1 MTKRQWI
8 PGVIG
13 ILIVGIIVGASILAP
28 WIAPYGP
35 NDINMAESLVGP
47 CKEHLLGTDLLGR
60 DLFSRILY
68 GGRSSMV
75 LALLATILSMLFGI
89 LVGTTSGY
97 FGGIFDDILTIVTNI
112 FQGLPGTSLMVAI
125 AGILGPSF
133 KSLMLALVL
142 TNWTGFSRIVRTE
155 VLKYREENFVEGLKS
170 LGESDWKIIWKHIV
184 PNMLGNVMVL
194 FTTRIGRS
202 LLSIA
207 GLSYLGL
214 GIQPPNPD
222 WSVML
227 SDAQMSFRSNPH
239 LILAPGICLVLLIFG
254 INLIGDM
261 LRDWLDKQN
270 REAGGYL

>member
-13 ILIVGIIVGASILAP
+13 MVILVVIVGASILAP
-28 WIAPYGP
+28 WIAPYEP
-35 NDINMAESLVGP
+35 NGVNMADSLQGP
-47 CKEHLLGTDLLGR
+47 SLKHLFGTDLLGR

-68 GGRSSMV
+68 GGRSSMI
-75 LALLATILSMLFGI
+75 LALFATFLSMLFGMV
-89 LVGTTSGY
+89 VGTAAGY
-97 FGGIFDDILTIVTNI
+97 FGGAWDYILTAATNV

-125 AGILGPSF
+125 AGIFGPSF
-133 KSLMLALVL
+133 QSLMIALIL
-142 TNWTGFSRIVRTE
+142 TSWTGFSRIVRTE
-155 VLKYREENFVEGLKS
+155 VLKYREENFIEGLKS
-170 LGESDWKIIWKHIV
+170 LGESDMEIIWRHIV
-184 PNMLGNVMVL
+184 PNMMGNVMVL
-194 FTTRIGRS
+194 FTTRIGRC

-227 SDAQMSFRSNPH
+227 SDAKMNFRSAPH
-239 LILAPGICLVLLIFG
+239 LVLAPGICLVLLLFS
-254 INLIGDM
+254 INLIGDW

-270 REAGGYL
+270 REAGGYV

>member
-1 MTKRQWI
+1 MTKRQRI
-8 PGVIG
+8 PGIIG
-13 ILIVGIIVGASILAP
+13 IVILAAIVTASILAP
-28 WIAPYGP
+28 WIAPFEP
-35 NDINMAESLVGP
+35 NEINMADSLQGP
-47 CKEHLLGTDLLGR
+47 SMTHLFGTDLLGR
-60 DLFSRILY
+60 DLLSRILY

-75 LALLATILSMLFGI
+75 LALLATLLSMLFGMV
-89 LVGTTSGY
+89 VGTMAGY
-97 FGGIFDDILTIVTNI
+97 YGGLWDYMLTVVTNI

-125 AGILGPSF
+125 AGIMGPSF
-133 KSLMLALVL
+133 RSLMIALIL
-142 TNWTGFSRIVRTE
+142 TSWTGFSRIVRTE

-170 LGESDWKIIWKHIV
+170 LGESNTAIIWRHII
-184 PNMLGNVMVL
+184 PNMMGNVMVL
-194 FTTRIGRS
+194 FTTRIGRC

-227 SDAQMSFRSNPH
+227 SDAQMNFRSAPH
-239 LILAPGICLVLLIFG
+239 LVLVPGICIVLLLFS

>member
-1 MTKRQWI
+1 
-8 PGVIG
+8 
-13 ILIVGIIVGASILAP
+13 
-28 WIAPYGP
+28 
-35 NDINMAESLVGP
+35 
-47 CKEHLLGTDLLGR
+47 
-60 DLFSRILY
+60 
-68 GGRSSMV
+68 MV
-75 LALLATILSMLFGI
+75 LALLATLLSMLFGMV
-89 LVGTTSGY
+89 VGTMAGY
-97 FGGIFDDILTIVTNI
+97 YGGLWDYMLTVVTNI

-125 AGILGPSF
+125 AGIMGPSF
-133 KSLMLALVL
+133 RSLMIALIL
-142 TNWTGFSRIVRTE
+142 TSWTGFSRIVRTE

-170 LGESDWKIIWKHIV
+170 LGESNTAIIWRHII
-184 PNMLGNVMVL
+184 PNMMGNVMVL
-194 FTTRIGRS
+194 FTTRIGRC

-227 SDAQMSFRSNPH
+227 SDAQMNFRSAPH
-239 LILAPGICLVLLIFG
+239 LVLVPGICIVLLLFS